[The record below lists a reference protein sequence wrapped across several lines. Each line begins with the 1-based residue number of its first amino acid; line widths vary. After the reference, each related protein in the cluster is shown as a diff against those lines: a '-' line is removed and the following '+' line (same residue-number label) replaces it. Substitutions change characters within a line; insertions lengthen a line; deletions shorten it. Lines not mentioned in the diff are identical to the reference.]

1 MTIPAKSTKQF
12 FGVILPAPLAQDLRQ
27 TAQAK
32 GVTAS
37 DVTRQALT
45 WYLSAMKSNPQTSD
59 KVTT

>member
-1 MTIPAKSTKQF
+1 MTIPAQATDRKF
-12 FGVILPAPLAQDLRQ
+12 LGVIVPSTLAEALKS

-45 WYLSAMKSNPQTSD
+45 WYLSASNPSAKAQT
-59 KVTT
+59 KEV